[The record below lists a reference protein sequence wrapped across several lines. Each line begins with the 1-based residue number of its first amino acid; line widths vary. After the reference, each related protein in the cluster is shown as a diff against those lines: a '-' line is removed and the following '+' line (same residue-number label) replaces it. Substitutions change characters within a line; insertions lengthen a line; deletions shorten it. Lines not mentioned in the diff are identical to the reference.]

1 MDAVNKYYD
10 QVVKAILSTN
20 EFGITEVRELTD
32 IKVMELI
39 RKDYPT
45 ILEVVKSKDINAIR
59 SLPSPSI
66 RTGEDISI
74 MQFMDQKERGYLVII
89 YDSDELWQDPQV
101 ADFIPL

>member
-1 MDAVNKYYD
+1 MNDVNKYYD
-10 QVVKAILSTN
+10 QVVKAILCTN
-20 EFGITEVRELTD
+20 EFGIAGVRELTD

-45 ILEVVKSKDINAIR
+45 ILEVVKRRDINATR
-59 SLPSPSI
+59 SLSSPTI

-101 ADFIPL
+101 ADFVPL